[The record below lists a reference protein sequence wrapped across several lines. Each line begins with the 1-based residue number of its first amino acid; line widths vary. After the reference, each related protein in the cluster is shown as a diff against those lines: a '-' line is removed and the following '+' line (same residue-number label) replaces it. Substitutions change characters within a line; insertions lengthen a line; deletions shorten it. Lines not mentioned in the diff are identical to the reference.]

1 MIFSPVQEIRIQVG
15 ISDTVY
21 RVSRISCNGGYE
33 TVDHK
38 NDNTGEDNLDQI
50 YL

>member
-15 ISDTVY
+15 ISNTVDGI
-21 RVSRISCNGGYE
+21 SRIGCYGGYE

-38 NDNTGEDNLDQI
+38 NDNTGEDILDQI